1 MFTKNYKPRFLPERS
16 YLYLRYPQEKANK
29 FIDVYI
35 PFLENIE
42 ISESQKPNLST
53 YDLLGRPGNLFA
65 YYGAKS
71 RELKLKFNITLPNV
85 IEYLTEYTMSS
96 KFDPNYRLYN
106 DNKESEKQKFRTGRK
121 GGDQSGLN
129 LNFFGLNSDE
139 FVELYKDYNLTTAMS
154 FGLQRDATV
163 TKVDKVNTKII
174 KQAVN
179 RVLFWVGAARSTVL
193 NNATN
198 TSLGPP
204 TVYLMH
210 GSMYRNI
217 PCVCTSVSVKLKE
230 NFGYEL
236 LSLTPRVI
244 EISMDLS
251 ENRVGDFGKF
261 EPFDQIKGNNIA
273 GWEAII
279 KHGTTDSYSNIY
291 DKTPRN
297 LLDYYYNT
305 IINKPRELEDPRE
318 RFVEYSRQQTT
329 GAGLRSNEQ
338 GTGSIT
344 RDTDVTLARLN
355 TKINNASEALQGP
368 PYSINREESI
378 PDGEVGLEQY
388 LTSQE
393 NEIDSSNYKNRR
405 EVEST
410 TKGVGKDIPFM
421 GRRPGRGREGFN
433 KVWKSPDSPF
443 YEPPKG
449 G

>member
-16 YLYLRYPQEKANK
+16 YLYLRYPQEKPGK
-29 FIDVYI
+29 FIDIYI

-96 KFDPNYRLYN
+96 KFDPNYRMYN
-106 DNKESEKQKFRTGRK
+106 DNKESEKQRFRTGRK
-121 GGDQSGLN
+121 GDIQSN
-129 LNFFGLNSDE
+129 LNIDFFTLNSDE
-139 FVELYKDYNLTTAMS
+139 FIELYKDFELTNLAVSRTAT
-154 FGLQRDATV
+154 A
-163 TKVDKVNTKII
+163 TKVQKVDTSILK
-174 KQAVN
+174 KAVN

-217 PCVCTSVSVKLKE
+217 PCICTSVSVKLKE
-230 NFGYEL
+230 NYGYEL
-236 LSLTPRVI
+236 LSLTPRLI

-291 DKTPRN
+291 DKSPRN
-297 LLDYYYNT
+297 LLDYYYDGLINRART
-305 IINKPRELEDPRE
+305 IEDPRT
-318 RFVEYSRQQTT
+318 FVPYSYQQTT
-329 GAGLRSNEQ
+329 GAGFRSNEA
-338 GTGSIT
+338 GTGSVT
-344 RDTDVTLARLN
+344 NDADVTAAKLKTKSDLFQQSQEGNENIDRSGNPDNDVSLAKFKTQNDLAGNSFDILGPNPELN
-355 TKINNASEALQGP
+355 NRTIEALKP
-368 PYSINREESI
+368 A
-378 PDGEVGLEQY
+378 
-388 LTSQE
+388 
-393 NEIDSSNYKNRR
+393 
-405 EVEST
+405 
-410 TKGVGKDIPFM
+410 KGVGKDIPYL
-421 GRRPGRGREGFN
+421 GRRPGPGRAGFN
-433 KVWKSPDSPF
+433 KVWDTKDNPF
-443 YEPPKG
+443 K
-449 G
+449 